1 MSSAWDRKLALRAA
15 ALAGITALFTLLI
28 IAATDEGAPF
38 TRRLGMASALGP
50 IAGAVGALAAIR
62 IAAGRGEL
70 RALAA
75 IGVEPARAVRG
86 AILGGVLLA
95 AIGPALA
102 ASGVADLGGLFPRPA
117 AARVWIADEDGM
129 TELTQGLR
137 IERGGAV
144 ARVAATGGEAPAL
157 PAGSTVLT
165 VIALA
170 IAAAGVPLWT
180 AAAAAWG
187 GSAGPAARLRVVV
200 GVAALVLAI
209 VAFQAVAA
217 GRLPAAA
224 LVGAPLILFLDGAA
238 ARYRA
243 RRP

>member
-1 MSSAWDRKLALRAA
+1 MISAWDRRLALRAA
-15 ALAGITALFTLLI
+15 ALAGITALFTLLV

-38 TRRLGMASALGP
+38 ARRLGMASALGP
-50 IAGAVGALAAIR
+50 FAGAVGALGAIR
-62 IAAGRGEL
+62 LAAGRGEL

-75 IGVEPARAVRG
+75 IGVDPARAARG
-86 AILGGVLLA
+86 AIAGGVLLA

-102 ASGVADLGGLFPRPA
+102 ASGIADLGGLFPRPTTA
-117 AARVWIADEDGM
+117 HVWIASDGGM

-137 IERGGAV
+137 VDRGGSIT
-144 ARVAATGGEAPAL
+144 RVTAAPGAAAAL
-157 PAGSTVLT
+157 PASAATFT
-165 VIALA
+165 VIALG
-170 IAAAGVPLWT
+170 IAAVGVPLWT

-187 GSAGPAARLRVVV
+187 AGAVERERVVV
-200 GVAALVLAI
+200 GALGLLLAI

-217 GRLPAAA
+217 GRLPPVLLIA
-224 LVGAPLILFLDGAA
+224 APLIVFLDGAR

>member
-1 MSSAWDRKLALRAA
+1 MSSAWDLRLALRAA

-38 TRRLGMASALGP
+38 ARRLGMAAALGP
-50 IAGAVGALAAIR
+50 IAGAVGALGAIR

-75 IGVEPARAVRG
+75 IGADPARATRG
-86 AILGGVLLA
+86 AILGAVLIA
-95 AIGPALA
+95 ALGPALA
-102 ASGVADLGGLFPRPA
+102 ASGLADLGGLFPRPA
-117 AARVWIADEDGM
+117 AAHVWIARDGGM
-129 TELTQGLR
+129 TELTLGLR
-137 IERGGAV
+137 VEPGGAV
-144 ARVAATGGEAPAL
+144 ARLAATPGETPAL
-157 PAGSTVLT
+157 PAGATMFT

-170 IAAAGVPLWT
+170 IAAASVPLWT

-187 GSAGPAARLRVVV
+187 AGSAARTRVVV
-200 GVAALVLAI
+200 GVLALLLAI

-224 LVGAPLILFLDGAA
+224 LIGAPLILFLDGAA

>member
-1 MSSAWDRKLALRAA
+1 MSSAWDLRLGRRAA

-38 TRRLGMASALGP
+38 ARRLGMAAALAP

-75 IGVEPARAVRG
+75 IGADPVRAARG
-86 AILGGVLLA
+86 AILGGALIA
-95 AIGPALA
+95 ALGPLLA
-102 ASGVADLGGLFPRPA
+102 ASGAADLGGLFPRPVA
-117 AARVWIADEDGM
+117 AHVWIASDGGM

-137 IERGGAV
+137 VDAGGAV
-144 ARVAATGGEAPAL
+144 TRVPVVQGEAPTL
-157 PAGSTVLT
+157 PAGATAFTVFALT
-165 VIALA
+165 

-180 AAAAAWG
+180 AAAAGWG
-187 GSAGPAARLRVVV
+187 AGAATALRSGI
-200 GVAALVLAI
+200 GVAAILVAI

-217 GRLPAAA
+217 GRLHPAG
-224 LVGAPLILFLDGAA
+224 LIGAPSLLFLDGAW

-243 RRP
+243 RRA

>member
-1 MSSAWDRKLALRAA
+1 VSSAWDRKLAARAA
-15 ALAGITALFTLLI
+15 AIAGITALFTLLI
-28 IAATDEGAPF
+28 IAATDEGAGLA
-38 TRRLGMASALGP
+38 RRLGMAAALGP

-75 IGVEPARAVRG
+75 IGADPVRAARG
-86 AILGGVLLA
+86 AIVGGVLLA
-95 AIGPALA
+95 ALGPALA

-117 AARVWIADEDGM
+117 AAHVWIAREGGM

-137 IERGGAV
+137 LDPGGAV
-144 ARVAATGGEAPAL
+144 SRVAVPPREAPPL
-157 PAGSTVLT
+157 PAGATAFT

-170 IAAAGVPLWT
+170 IAAVGVPLW
-180 AAAAAWG
+180 AAAAATWG
-187 GSAGPAARLRVVV
+187 RRGAAAGRVAV
-200 GVAALVLAI
+200 GVAALLLAI

-224 LVGAPLILFLDGAA
+224 LLGAPLRLFLDGAA

-243 RRP
+243 RRA

>member
-1 MSSAWDRKLALRAA
+1 MSSAWDRRLALRAA
-15 ALAGITALFTLLI
+15 ALAGLTALFTLLV

-38 TRRLGMASALGP
+38 AQRLGMASALGP
-50 IAGAVGALAAIR
+50 IAGAVGALGAIR
-62 IAAGRGEL
+62 LAAGRGEL

-75 IGVEPARAVRG
+75 IGVEPARAARG
-86 AILGGVLLA
+86 AIAGGVLLA

-117 AARVWIADEDGM
+117 TAHVWVASDSGGM

-137 IERGGAV
+137 VARGGAV
-144 ARVAATGGEAPAL
+144 ARVAAAPGAAPAL
-157 PAGSTVLT
+157 PASAAAFTVA
-165 VIALA
+165 ALA
-170 IAAAGVPLWT
+170 IAAVGVPLWT

-187 GSAGPAARLRVVV
+187 AGSAERGRVAV
-200 GVAALVLAI
+200 GVLGLLLAI

-217 GRLPAAA
+217 GRIPPVLLIAP
-224 LVGAPLILFLDGAA
+224 PLILFLDGAR